1 MKGYLMSS
9 YFYVFLGGGLGAFAR
24 YLLSLVNLSKLSF
37 GTFPINTFIT
47 NIVGSFVI
55 GLISAINLKNS
66 SLSPQMVLFLKT
78 GICGGFTTFSTFSLE
93 TFSLLEKGNY
103 STALI
108 YMLLSSIFGI
118 LSVALGYYLVK

>member
-1 MKGYLMSS
+1 MSS

-24 YLLSLVNLSKLSF
+24 YLLSLVNLSKLSL

-118 LSVALGYYLVK
+118 LSVTLGYYLVR

>member
-1 MKGYLMSS
+1 MSS

-24 YLLSLVNLSKLSF
+24 YLLSLVNLSKLSL

-118 LSVALGYYLVK
+118 LSVALGYYLVR